1 MMAAIK
7 YRRSRGS
14 APVSDA
20 QASTRPVGWWL
31 KEADALLD
39 ASFDSALAD
48 TGVDRRG
55 WQVLASL
62 ARGSQREA
70 DLVDTLGSFDP
81 PDVLR
86 EVIES
91 LQRRQWVEE
100 SEAVLSLTPAGL
112 EVHRTLTPR
121 VAAVRQ
127 RVSAALPTDDYLLL
141 TSLLA
146 RLVTALRPAPA
157 QG

>member
-1 MMAAIK
+1 M
-7 YRRSRGS
+7 
-14 APVSDA
+14 SDA
-20 QASTRPVGWWL
+20 QTSMRPIGWWL

-39 ASFDSALAD
+39 ASFDSALAG

-62 ARGSQREA
+62 AARGPQRQA
-70 DLVDTLGSFDP
+70 DLVDALGSFDP

-86 EVIES
+86 HVIES
-91 LQRRQWVEE
+91 LRGRQWVEE
-100 SEAVLSLTPAGL
+100 TEAALTLTPAGSEL
-112 EVHRTLTPR
+112 HHTLAPR

-127 RVSAALPTDDYLLL
+127 QVSAALPTDDYLLL
-141 TSLLA
+141 TGLLS
-146 RLVTALRPAPA
+146 RLVRALRPAPT

>member
-1 MMAAIK
+1 MMAAIE
-7 YRRSRGS
+7 YARSRGS

-39 ASFDSALAD
+39 ASFGSALAD

-91 LQRRQWVEE
+91 IQRRQWVEE
-100 SEAVLSLTPAGL
+100 SEAGLSLTPAGL
-112 EVHRTLTPR
+112 ELHRTLTPR